1 MTRHIDFWRGAATRA
16 VLLFAA
22 LAAAVPAQAA
32 QWEARREFREGQR
45 EVARER
51 REMRRDIMR
60 ADSPREARQ
69 AYREGQREIAQERRE
84 ARREV
89 RRELRYGGWDR
100 DRDRNRVGEIIAG
113 VALGA
118 IIVSAARG
126 VAPPPPTPELCWYWT
141 DTYQER
147 GFWDRCPFD
156 GGY

>member
-1 MTRHIDFWRGAATRA
+1 MTLSIGGWRRGAVQA
-16 VLLFAA
+16 LLLMVA
-22 LAAAVPAQAA
+22 LAAALPTQAGR
-32 QWEARREFREGQR
+32 WDARREFREGQR
-45 EVARER
+45 EIARER

-84 ARREV
+84 MRREV
-89 RRELRYGGWDR
+89 RRELRYGGWDS
-100 DRDRNRVGEIIAG
+100 DRNRVGEIIAG

-118 IIVSAARG
+118 IIVSATRG
-126 VAPPPPTPELCWYWT
+126 VAPPPPSPELCWFWT

-147 GFWDRCPFD
+147 GYWDRCRGY